1 MKLNGI
7 IMIAAV
13 GSVLSSCGWQKS
25 KEESQKVQTVQTNNV
40 NTEET
45 RAISATEV
53 SQTTALE
60 LEQTTQ
66 TQELTE
72 LVTEEGTIWNQQKAK
87 QLGQYMEI
95 WGQERNQNY
104 QAYQPGHSV
113 AFYTIQVPDDLLSY
127 EPKIQPAIGNN
138 PIWLNWSET
147 GSEGGYCL
155 VAVYSDSATQVAQ
168 KHVYLFTLVNGEAKV
183 YVSKEQPAEEQP
195 YLFLKETSNTELKEQ
210 FTNLVNN
217 L

>member
-1 MKLNGI
+1 M
-7 IMIAAV
+7 
-13 GSVLSSCGWQKS
+13 
-25 KEESQKVQTVQTNNV
+25 
-40 NTEET
+40 
-45 RAISATEV
+45 
-53 SQTTALE
+53 E

-183 YVSKEQPAEEQP
+183 YVSKEQPVEEQP
-195 YLFLKETSNTELKEQ
+195 YLFLKEKQSMDISIFLLIYKSLQNILIPRLIAL
-210 FTNLVNN
+210 FLMAFFLVSFCEF
-217 L
+217 LSFRLLL

>member
-7 IMIAAV
+7 IMIAVV

-25 KEESQKVQTVQTNNV
+25 KEESQKVQTNNV

-95 WGQERNQNY
+95 WVKNAIRTIKRTNQ
-104 QAYQPGHSV
+104 V
-113 AFYTIQVPDDLLSY
+113 
-127 EPKIQPAIGNN
+127 
-138 PIWLNWSET
+138 
-147 GSEGGYCL
+147 
-155 VAVYSDSATQVAQ
+155 
-168 KHVYLFTLVNGEAKV
+168 TL
-183 YVSKEQPAEEQP
+183 
-195 YLFLKETSNTELKEQ
+195 
-210 FTNLVNN
+210 
-217 L
+217 

>member
-1 MKLNGI
+1 M
-7 IMIAAV
+7 A
-13 GSVLSSCGWQKS
+13 KS

-72 LVTEEGTIWNQQKAK
+72 LVTEEGRFGISKSKTVRTIHGN
-87 QLGQYMEI
+87 LGSRTQSELS
-95 WGQERNQNY
+95 
-104 QAYQPGHSV
+104 SV
-113 AFYTIQVPDDLLSY
+113 PTRSLCSFYTIQVPDDLLSY

-183 YVSKEQPAEEQP
+183 YVSKEQPVEEQP
-195 YLFLKETSNTELKEQ
+195 YLF
-210 FTNLVNN
+210 
-217 L
+217 

>member
-7 IMIAAV
+7 IMIAVV

-147 GSEGGYCL
+147 GSEGVIVWWQYTL
-155 VAVYSDSATQVAQ
+155 TVRHKLPRSMSI
-168 KHVYLFTLVNGEAKV
+168 YLL
-183 YVSKEQPAEEQP
+183 
-195 YLFLKETSNTELKEQ
+195 
-210 FTNLVNN
+210 
-217 L
+217 

>member
-1 MKLNGI
+1 M
-7 IMIAAV
+7 
-13 GSVLSSCGWQKS
+13 
-25 KEESQKVQTVQTNNV
+25 
-40 NTEET
+40 
-45 RAISATEV
+45 
-53 SQTTALE
+53 
-60 LEQTTQ
+60 
-66 TQELTE
+66 
-72 LVTEEGTIWNQQKAK
+72 
-87 QLGQYMEI
+87 
-95 WGQERNQNY
+95 
-104 QAYQPGHSV
+104 
-113 AFYTIQVPDDLLSY
+113 PDDLLSY

-147 GSEGGYCL
+147 GNEGGYCL

-183 YVSKEQPAEEQP
+183 YVSKEQPVEEQP

>member
-7 IMIAAV
+7 IMIAVV
-13 GSVLSSCGWQKS
+13 GSVLSGCGWQKS

-72 LVTEEGTIWNQQKAK
+72 LVTEEGTIWNQQK
-87 QLGQYMEI
+87 
-95 WGQERNQNY
+95 QN
-104 QAYQPGHSV
+104 S
-113 AFYTIQVPDDLLSY
+113 
-127 EPKIQPAIGNN
+127 
-138 PIWLNWSET
+138 
-147 GSEGGYCL
+147 
-155 VAVYSDSATQVAQ
+155 
-168 KHVYLFTLVNGEAKV
+168 
-183 YVSKEQPAEEQP
+183 
-195 YLFLKETSNTELKEQ
+195 
-210 FTNLVNN
+210 
-217 L
+217 